1 MVRLKN
7 RKGIF
12 VVLFGLL
19 FMVLMGAAAIS
30 IDMSRIWTMRNEL
43 QTAADA
49 GALAGAVQLTP
60 PHDDAYAM
68 VNDSARA
75 MARLNTALY
84 DLVTVDFVHTGVWD
98 DDAGTFTSPGPGSP
112 NAVHVQVSHGTNKL
126 IMGALG
132 IAAPVVRA
140 RAIAWAN
147 APINTANCIRP
158 WSIPYTI
165 LMQKVNT
172 ERGIENTPANLTRPF
187 TNEDRDILNDMT
199 AEERTFKLKMG
210 SGNGNQST
218 VEDPPPG
225 AEMPGSFQAV
235 KLPRK
240 YSAEGTENP
249 DGIPPQSGANEYE
262 KNISGETCYTPGIGD
277 VLETQSG
284 DLVGPTLQGVSRQGN
299 EDYYVCY
306 ELTSA
311 GDCLNEDGSAGVDI
325 KTAFHLCYSG
335 CSGASEVTVQ
345 MLGSFTLTKV
355 VPVGGG
361 APDPENPP
369 GSITGI
375 FKPITGT
382 GPVGPGPTTIK
393 RIILV
398 R

>member
-1 MVRLKN
+1 MVPLKN

-19 FMVLMGAAAIS
+19 FMVLMAAAAIA

-60 PHDDAYAM
+60 PHDAGYASDTAK
-68 VNDSARA
+68 V
-75 MARLNTALY
+75 MARLNFALY
-84 DLVTVDFVHTGVWD
+84 DTVHVEPVQLGVWD
-98 DDAGTFTSPGPGSP
+98 DDAGTFTSPGVGLP
-112 NAVHVQVSHGTNKL
+112 NAVYVEVSHGTNKL

-132 IAAPVVRA
+132 IAAPVVKA
-140 RAIAWAN
+140 RATAWAN
-147 APINTANCIRP
+147 APVNNANCIRP

-172 ERGIENTPANLTRPF
+172 KRGIANTPENLTRPF
-187 TNEDRDILNDMT
+187 TTEDRDILEDMN
-199 AEERTFKLKMG
+199 ESERTFKLKMG
-210 SGNGNQST
+210 AGNGNQTT

-225 AEMPGSFQAV
+225 SEMPGSYQAV

-240 YSAEGTENP
+240 YSADGTENP

-262 KNISGETCYTPGIGD
+262 KNISGETCYTLGIGD

-284 DLVGPTLQGVSRQGN
+284 DLVGPTLQGVKRVGN
-299 EDYYVCY
+299 EDFFVCY
-306 ELTSA
+306 TLTST
-311 GDCLNEDGSAGVDI
+311 GDCLNEDGTAGVDI
-325 KTAFHLCYSG
+325 KTAFHLCITG
-335 CSGASEVTVQ
+335 CTGASEVTVKL
-345 MLGSFTLTKV
+345 LGSFTLTKV

-369 GSITGI
+369 GSIEGV
-375 FKPITGT
+375 FKPITGS
-382 GPVGPGPTTIK
+382 GPVGPGPTTLR